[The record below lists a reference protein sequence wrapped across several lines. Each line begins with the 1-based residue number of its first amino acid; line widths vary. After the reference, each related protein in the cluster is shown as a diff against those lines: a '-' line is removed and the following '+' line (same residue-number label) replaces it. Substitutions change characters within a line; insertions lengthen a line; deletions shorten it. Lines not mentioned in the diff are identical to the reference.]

1 MSWQDSAEIFEAYF
15 TGQQIVQKTILN
27 DLIEKAQ
34 LLEQSGALDNVSEA
48 IATYFYDNLINAI
61 NVNLSYD
68 VNQSQVDVAYEQL
81 TDAIRLLERTVDK
94 TELQVLYDECI
105 ALQEG

>member
-1 MSWQDSAEIFEAYF
+1 MIPLLILKQKVQKKDTELIEEWIDLGDYKEVYNVINLNGYNVIEIEMSWQDSAEIFEAYF

-48 IATYFYDNLINAI
+48 IATYFYDNLINA
-61 NVNLSYD
+61 N
-68 VNQSQVDVAYEQL
+68 
-81 TDAIRLLERTVDK
+81 
-94 TELQVLYDECI
+94 
-105 ALQEG
+105 